1 MFIKLRERHVKYD
14 FFQTFAQEMIG
25 YGSVIMP
32 ILVAIS
38 ALGSLSCHIM
48 TSSRL
53 CFVGARQGHIP
64 DCLSLVTMKNFTPA
78 PALVF
83 LVRFS
88 TSRFRVSKYFRFRSI
103 QLAIWERFTNQ
114 SKSNQIET
122 KFPRLQFNYLQV
134 EVSHLEF
141 YRLIGSHNFLCLKL
155 NLKAVGSNLG
165 RSKSFTA

>member
-1 MFIKLRERHVKYD
+1 
-14 FFQTFAQEMIG
+14 MIG

-64 DCLSLVTMKNFTPA
+64 DCLSLVTLHNYTPT

-83 LVRFS
+83 LVNEFVYLEKSIVLRTVNATEFLFLEN
-88 TSRFRVSKYFRFRSI
+88 TFFIYVSLY
-103 QLAIWERFTNQ
+103 
-114 SKSNQIET
+114 
-122 KFPRLQFNYLQV
+122 
-134 EVSHLEF
+134 
-141 YRLIGSHNFLCLKL
+141 
-155 NLKAVGSNLG
+155 
-165 RSKSFTA
+165 

>member
-1 MFIKLRERHVKYD
+1 MGDVRIFTDDPNLEFVRDSDPSVS
-14 FFQTFAQEMIG
+14 FQTFAQEMIG

-64 DCLSLVTMKNFTPA
+64 DCLSLVTMNNFTPT

-83 LVRFS
+83 LVTISQYKYKSCVFIGIRDNFIKKDLPKRF
-88 TSRFRVSKYFRFRSI
+88 
-103 QLAIWERFTNQ
+103 L
-114 SKSNQIET
+114 IE
-122 KFPRLQFNYLQV
+122 QV
-134 EVSHLEF
+134 HTM
-141 YRLIGSHNFLCLKL
+141 HFLSL
-155 NLKAVGSNLG
+155 V
-165 RSKSFTA
+165 